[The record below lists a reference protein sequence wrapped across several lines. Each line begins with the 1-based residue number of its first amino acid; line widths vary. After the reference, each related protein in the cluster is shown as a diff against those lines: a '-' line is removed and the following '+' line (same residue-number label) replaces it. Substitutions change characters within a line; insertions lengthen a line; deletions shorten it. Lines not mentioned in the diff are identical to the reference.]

1 MFRISDSKIE
11 PPKTAHD
18 QAGARVV
25 FEGIVRDH
33 NEGRKVKQ
41 LEYEAFAELA
51 EDEGTKIIEEA
62 KSKFDVISVA
72 CTHRVGLLEIGD
84 TAVWVEATAA
94 HRKAA
99 FDACQ
104 YVIDEVK
111 SRVPIWKREVYADG
125 GAEWLHTDV
134 SQKSKR

>member
-1 MFRISDSKIE
+1 MFRITDSKIE
-11 PPKTAHD
+11 PPKTVHA

-33 NEGRKVKQ
+33 NEGRAVEQ
-41 LEYEAFAELA
+41 LEYEAFKELA

-62 KSKFDVISVA
+62 KTKFDVISVS

-84 TAVWVEATAA
+84 TAVWVEATSA

-111 SRVPIWKREVYADG
+111 SRVPIWKREVYTDG
-125 GAEWLHTDV
+125 KAEWLNPDHSPKTV
-134 SQKSKR
+134 G